1 MHLHPYYLFSPMFS
15 VSAATAAAER
25 VKAYLLVN
33 ALETGSNDI
42 DVRGARSKDEV
53 RLRASTLNI
62 LTEGILSS
70 ENGTKIH
77 RVESG
82 LFSDSIA
89 ELQAY
94 LKQCGEPATPDEKWA
109 LFRDNPESMPAW
121 LKQSVGVAKGAEAEQ
136 GIVLG
141 DLVHLVYGASWVR
154 ASKRKWEREHVP
166 GTTPAEA
173 LAAAGSPTHDAD
185 GQPLS
190 VNQQIQWLA
199 ARAAAF
205 QPMHAALEC
214 VRTVVEDGSSIPG
227 EYDRSWVEPPAMQRV
242 HEALQVAEAALDR
255 APNPAEASPV
265 V

>member
-1 MHLHPYYLFSPMFS
+1 MHQQPYYLFSPMFS

-42 DVRGARSKDEV
+42 DVRGAGSNDEV

-70 ENGTKIH
+70 ENGTRIH

-82 LFSDSIA
+82 LFSDSIT

-109 LFRDNPESMPAW
+109 LFRDNPEGMPAW
-121 LKQSVGVAKGAEAEQ
+121 LKQSVGVIGSGEAAQ
-136 GIVLG
+136 GVVVG

-166 GTTPAEA
+166 STTPAEA
-173 LAAAGSPTHDAD
+173 LAAAGVPTHDAD
-185 GQPLS
+185 GHPLS
-190 VNQQIQWLA
+190 TNQQIQWLA

-205 QPMHAALEC
+205 QPMLTALRH
-214 VRTVVEDGSSIPG
+214 VQQTSND
-227 EYDRSWVEPPAMQRV
+227 ARV
-242 HEALQVAEAALDR
+242 QVAIELADNTLLAY
-255 APNPAEASPV
+255 PEPASATIPASSAQ
-265 V
+265 